1 MMKKVSY
8 IGFLLSLYVANF
20 EVGILYAASY
30 SNFDLATNWDTYL
43 CAENAAMVDEKTVI
57 IVATGLT
64 SDTLPCLA
72 LRKNLKISGKYQIS
86 SQLINVAPPIGQRN
100 FGLVFN
106 AIDENNYE
114 FAYLRYYDDENCTA
128 LVHGFVEE
136 GNIPNELAT
145 SKCLNIQT
153 NSWNSLRLAV
163 NQKRPDIPDLKN
175 INAFIDEKIVGSFKG
190 QFPTR
195 GFGGVLA
202 ENGYNNLAEFRN
214 FDIAPIVPNLLDE
227 KTCIR
232 VVTGNGAGDAGT
244 LEFFV
249 NNVLQS
255 ESKTFDWNEEVLDK
269 CFANVDTISV
279 KGLTENAWIGY
290 IVVTKDGV
298 EQTLE
303 CIDCSGP
310 EFNRNI
316 CVDGDNTCYAVD
328 YVDFTTCTNRN
339 YCTLKIVE

>member
-1 MMKKVSY
+1 MMKRVSY

-114 FAYLRYYDDENCTA
+114 FAYLRYYDNENCTA
-128 LVHGFVEE
+128 VVHGFVEE

-163 NQKRPDIPDLKN
+163 NDKRSDIPDLKN

-190 QFPTR
+190 QFQTR

-232 VVTGNGAGDAGT
+232 VVTGNGGYDAGT
-244 LEFFV
+244 PEFFV
-249 NNVLQS
+249 NNVLKS
-255 ESKTFDWNEEVLDK
+255 ESKTFDKNEVVLDK

-279 KGLTENAWIGY
+279 KGATGDGWAGD
-290 IVVTKDGV
+290 IVVTKNGV
-298 EQTLE
+298 EQMLE
-303 CIDCSGP
+303 CIDCDGP
-310 EFNRNI
+310 EFKGNI
-316 CVDGDNTCYAVD
+316 CVDGNGNCAADRTRCSWG
-328 YVDFTTCTNRN
+328 N
-339 YCTLKIVE
+339 YCTLKIEE

>member
-1 MMKKVSY
+1 MEKVSY

-20 EVGILYAASY
+20 DVGILHAAAF
-30 SNFDLATNWDTYL
+30 SNIDLETNWDTYL

-57 IVATGLT
+57 LVATGLT

-72 LRKNLKISGKYQIS
+72 LRNNLEISGKYQIS
-86 SQLINVAPPIGQRN
+86 SQLINVAQPIGQRN

-106 AIDENNYE
+106 AIDEDNYE
-114 FAYLRYYDDENCTA
+114 FAYLRYYDDKNCTA
-128 LVHGFVEE
+128 VVHGFVED

-232 VVTGNGAGDAGT
+232 VVTGNEASYDGT

-249 NNVLQS
+249 NNVLQV
-255 ESKTFDWNEEVLDK
+255 ESKLFDLNEEVLDK

-279 KGLTENAWIGY
+279 KGPTTDAWVGA
-290 IVVTKDGV
+290 IVVTKNGV
-298 EQTLE
+298 EQTLK
-303 CIDCSGP
+303 CIDCGGP
-310 EFNRNI
+310 EFNREI
-316 CVDGDNTCYAVD
+316 CVDGNDNCDEPRTSCM
-328 YVDFTTCTNRN
+328 FGN
-339 YCTLKIVE
+339 YCTLEIEE